1 MDQLKLMMSKEEVL
15 DRHIHLHTQDLLL
28 GRRLRPRRGPRK
40 RIFLGVLSGLILGAC
55 VVGWG
60 ITRF

>member
-1 MDQLKLMMSKEEVL
+1 MDQQRLMMSKVDLL

-28 GRRLRPRRGPRK
+28 GRRLRPRRGLRK
-40 RIFLGVLSGLILGAC
+40 RVFLEVLSGLIIGAC

>member
-1 MDQLKLMMSKEEVL
+1 MNQQRLTISKEDLL

-28 GRRLRPRRGPRK
+28 GRRLRPRRGLPK
-40 RIFLGVLSGLILGAC
+40 RFFLEFLSGLILGAC
-55 VVGWG
+55 LVGWG

>member
-1 MDQLKLMMSKEEVL
+1 MDQQRLMMSKEDLL
-15 DRHIHLHTQDLLL
+15 DRPIHLRIQDFLL
-28 GRRLRPRRGPRK
+28 GRRFRRSLRK
-40 RIFLGVLSGLILGAC
+40 RVFLGVASGLILGVC